1 LFFNLENEDTN
12 TGDNHIVELDQE
24 CRYKL

>member
-12 TGDNHIVELDQE
+12 TGDNHIVELDQQ
-24 CRYKL
+24 CQYKL